1 MQWGFWSR
9 ATYSKYK
16 GMMACYLEHCPLSCR
31 YPLYLFTWK
40 PLVLHTGRMS
50 NIQSIGQKELKNK
63 DTIDL
68 NFKLGYQRGKKSVM
82 SIYNFFFLIQVALV
96 YQADDPINFI
106 TSFYGCLIAGIIPVP
121 IEPPASKDVSLKIL
135 YLLNQMW
142 C

>member
-1 MQWGFWSR
+1 MKAAHPPYWKDEQYLKHWSER
-9 ATYSKYK
+9 KK
-16 GMMACYLEHCPLSCR
+16 
-31 YPLYLFTWK
+31 
-40 PLVLHTGRMS
+40 
-50 NIQSIGQKELKNK
+50 K
-63 DTIDL
+63 DAIHL
-68 NFKLGYQRGKKSVM
+68 NSKLGYQREKKTAM

>member
-1 MQWGFWSR
+1 MKAARPPYWKDEQYPKHWSER
-9 ATYSKYK
+9 IKK
-16 GMMACYLEHCPLSCR
+16 
-31 YPLYLFTWK
+31 
-40 PLVLHTGRMS
+40 
-50 NIQSIGQKELKNK
+50 K

>member
-1 MQWGFWSR
+1 MKAACPPYWKDEQYPKHWSER
-9 ATYSKYK
+9 IKK
-16 GMMACYLEHCPLSCR
+16 
-31 YPLYLFTWK
+31 
-40 PLVLHTGRMS
+40 
-50 NIQSIGQKELKNK
+50 K
-63 DTIDL
+63 DAIDL
-68 NFKLGYQRGKKSVM
+68 NFKLGHQRGKKSVM